1 MLKVITFPIWGVFWL
16 LFYLPGKLI
25 IEFQYL
31 FPEWGPVIGSG
42 RRKDSVVAAII
53 KSFGFWIAVAV
64 AIFFLVAMVSNQ
76 KEQEKRH
83 HNFEETGEMQ

>member
-1 MLKVITFPIWGVFWL
+1 MLKIITFPIWGIFWL

-31 FPEWGPVIGSG
+31 FPERGKVVGSG

-53 KSFGFWIAVAV
+53 KSIGFWVSVIALILFFVTMVINQHEKDAREHKLAV
-64 AIFFLVAMVSNQ
+64 S
-76 KEQEKRH
+76 
-83 HNFEETGEMQ
+83 GEMQ